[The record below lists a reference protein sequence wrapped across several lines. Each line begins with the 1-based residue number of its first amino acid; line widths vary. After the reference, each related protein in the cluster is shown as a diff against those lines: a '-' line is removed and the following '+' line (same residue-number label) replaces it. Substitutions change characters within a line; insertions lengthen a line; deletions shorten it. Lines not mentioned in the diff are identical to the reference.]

1 MHWTTIVLATETAQE
16 GGLFAFDA
24 TLPLMALQFVILVA
38 ILNAV
43 FYKPLSKALDERD
56 DYIRTTDRSARER
69 LSKAKQLA
77 EQYDKE
83 LASTRKQAQETIAA
97 AREDARQIANGQIAE
112 AQQEAIRAK
121 EKAAAEIEQQKQAA
135 MAELEQQVDVLS
147 RQILEKLLGSELV
160 KS

>member
-1 MHWTTIVLATETAQE
+1 MHWTIVLATETATE
-16 GGLFAFDA
+16 AGLFAFDA
-24 TLPLMALQFVILVA
+24 TLPLMAVQFLILVA

-43 FYKPLSKALDERD
+43 FYKPLSNALDERD
-56 DYIRTTDRSARER
+56 DYIRSTDRNARER
-69 LSKAKQLA
+69 LAKAKQLA

-83 LASTRKQAQETIAA
+83 LASTRKQAQDTIAA
-97 AREDARQIANGQIAE
+97 AREDARKIANAEIAD

-135 MAELEQQVDVLS
+135 MAELEQQVEALS